1 MKNMTIEE
9 IKKNIYY
16 YAGIEASD
24 EEAEE
29 ILYYCESN
37 PRADL
42 SAIISDYYC
51 C

>member
-1 MKNMTIEE
+1 MSVEEMKKE
-9 IKKNIYY
+9 ICY
-16 YAGIEASD
+16 YADIEATD

-29 ILYYCESN
+29 ILDFYQSN
-37 PRADL
+37 RGADL